1 MSLTAPAGTFSRSSK
16 LPAIMSP
23 GNQSLS
29 SGQPLLPTGIFDC
42 KPLGFIWAKFPEY
55 YNEANTIMFDD
66 LRRNYV
72 MNKQNGLVIAPYKR
86 AHTNRDTD
94 KELLHLTQYL
104 LCIAPLE
111 RLSDL
116 NHRKWRQYI
125 DRRGRHL
132 L

>member
-1 MSLTAPAGTFSRSSK
+1 MRELGVLGHAEYKVSFMLDHRAMITVQTEK
-16 LPAIMSP
+16 Y
-23 GNQSLS
+23 
-29 SGQPLLPTGIFDC
+29 GIFDC

-111 RLSDL
+111 TLSDL